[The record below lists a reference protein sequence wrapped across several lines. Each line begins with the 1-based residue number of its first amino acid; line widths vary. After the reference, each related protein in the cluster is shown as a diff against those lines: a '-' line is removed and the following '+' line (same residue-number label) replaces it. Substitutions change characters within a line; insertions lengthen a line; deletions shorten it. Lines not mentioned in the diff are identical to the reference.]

1 MAAVKR
7 WTVDD
12 NHNVKEIH
20 KVVVYRFNVGDDV
33 DDPDLYAANP
43 LWQWQQ
49 SDAGKFVF
57 EHAIEIPSWHRNHNI
72 LTMGNEYII
81 VAELELKKLSE
92 FYLRWGKDG
101 RNLSR

>member
-1 MAAVKR
+1 
-7 WTVDD
+7 
-12 NHNVKEIH
+12 
-20 KVVVYRFNVGDDV
+20 
-33 DDPDLYAANP
+33 